1 MGASSV
7 KRDAKECGGG
17 GTIEVAV
24 NMGGGIGRRGRD
36 LIPCSWFQDVLG
48 GRGGG

>member
-17 GTIEVAV
+17 GTTEVAV
-24 NMGGGIGRRGRD
+24 NMGSVGLEGEGGI
-36 LIPCSWFQDVLG
+36 
-48 GRGGG
+48 